1 MNKKLKNY
9 ISVGLFA
16 FCGGALRAY
25 LNVIWSQAGTFVAN
39 IIGCF
44 LLAFLTYFFIE
55 FREGRDWLVTGL
67 STGFVG
73 AFTTFSSFHLDT
85 FKQLESGMNNQA
97 LIYFFSSI
105 FIGFESWLSALFIR
119 TLVCAENMVS
129 YVTEL
134 SVLSVSIGLSLALVP
149 LTIKQPI
156 GL

>member
-55 FREGRDWLVTGL
+55 FRKDE
-67 STGFVG
+67 
-73 AFTTFSSFHLDT
+73 
-85 FKQLESGMNNQA
+85 
-97 LIYFFSSI
+97 
-105 FIGFESWLSALFIR
+105 IG
-119 TLVCAENMVS
+119 
-129 YVTEL
+129 
-134 SVLSVSIGLSLALVP
+134 
-149 LTIKQPI
+149 
-156 GL
+156 